1 MKKILFIIALFAI
14 DLSLHAAPVSADK
27 AAAVA
32 QSFLK
37 QTLQVKQSVR
47 LELRTWDYDAVYLF
61 TLPQGAG

>member
-14 DLSLHAAPVSADK
+14 DLTLHAAPVSAGK

-37 QTLQVKQSVR
+37 QTLQVKQSWQQTTAPAR
-47 LELRTWDYDAVYLF
+47 YWHI
-61 TLPQGAG
+61 P